1 MATSGSNIP
10 GLFDRHTTR
19 RRRNRAQAVHT
30 AMKGNAGK
38 AELPKEAL
46 HPVIGPIPIPGWP
59 LHGNMAARLYNSTS
73 NLDKTTPNLPK
84 IGNVGFNLGDGVRT
98 PRPIDPLVP
107 IAFTNAR
114 KGTEHKDGDSS
125 EKTSG

>member
-1 MATSGSNIP
+1 MSQGFLIGTPRVEGATE
-10 GLFDRHTTR
+10 R
-19 RRRNRAQAVHT
+19 RPYIQPC
-30 AMKGNAGK
+30 KSNAGK
-38 AELPKEAL
+38 AQLPKEAL